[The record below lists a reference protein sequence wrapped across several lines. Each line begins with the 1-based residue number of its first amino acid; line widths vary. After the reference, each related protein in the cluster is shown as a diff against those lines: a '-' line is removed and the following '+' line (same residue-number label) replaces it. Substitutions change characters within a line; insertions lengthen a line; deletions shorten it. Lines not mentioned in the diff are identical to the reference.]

1 MQAGTDSNQ
10 APRTRP
16 PLWSIGFAIAV
27 TLFIPF
33 VLYSIAPE
41 GTIREGDTVFSNGR
55 HMVVLAHPTE
65 YQHAGYETT
74 CVLELRDPLIVMNRP
89 GEQVDAPFRAQVQ
102 GKSKL
107 EVPFCPPQAQ
117 VLVKPHQVL
126 QKTTELSDFVQRLTR
141 MFSL

>member
-1 MQAGTDSNQ
+1 M
-10 APRTRP
+10 
-16 PLWSIGFAIAV
+16 
-27 TLFIPF
+27 
-33 VLYSIAPE
+33 
-41 GTIREGDTVFSNGR
+41 FSNGR
-55 HMVVLAHPTE
+55 HTIVLAHPTE

-89 GEQVDAPFRAQVQ
+89 GEQVDTPFRAQVQ

-126 QKTTELSDFVQRLTR
+126 QKTTEWSEFFRRLTR
-141 MFSL
+141 KFSQ